1 MEDDDFIAALAYQNE
16 LECRS
21 YREDI
26 LLKQARAYS
35 GFRAECDRFS
45 ADFKKL
51 QQELNYERYQFN
63 ELRPTRTE
71 QLEISL
77 KG

>member
-1 MEDDDFIAALAYQNE
+1 MDDDTEMAALHQLE
-16 LECRS
+16 LEARS

-45 ADFKKL
+45 ADFKRK
-51 QQELNYERYQFN
+51 QQELEHERYQFA

-77 KG
+77 KS